1 MPLCLALRDGLAEDE
16 GVSINVP
23 SNLREED
30 DAEEQEIEL
39 DLMHRRVL
47 TLEPELREN
56 ESTHHVCNMNDQVA
70 TEPNRELLDTLQLP

>member
-1 MPLCLALRDGLAEDE
+1 MPFCLALLDGLAEDE